1 MTQGSFD
8 LYPQN
13 STAGA
18 AQPAVSFCELS
29 VQLMTSAGVV
39 VRNSPADLA
48 EYTFQSAGVIG

>member
-29 VQLMTSAGVV
+29 VQLMAVEARELLSATH
-39 VRNSPADLA
+39 PL
-48 EYTFQSAGVIG
+48 I